1 MSQSVTR
8 RTFLGTAAAAGAGVL
23 LPGATSA
30 ARRTRR
36 RRKVDVAIVGAGLAG
51 LTAARQLSRAGLEVC
66 VVEARDRV
74 GGRTLN
80 HTVQR
85 GVVAEVGGQYVGPTQ
100 DRVLALAKAM
110 GVGIFPTFND
120 GNNVLYAGGQRST
133 YPAVPGLSDNPD
145 FQQAILNGIG
155 GLDPMAAEV
164 PVAAPVDRAQ
174 GRRVGRHDARRMG
187 AHEHSLAGRAK
198 DLRPCRRVHL
208 GSRAARAVAPLRA
221 LLHRGR
227 GQRDQQGQ
235 LHAPDQHRRRGP
247 GEPLRRRFPADR
259 APGCPAAGLADS
271 AGLAGAADRAGRR
284 AGADYERPRDR

>member
-85 GVVAEVGGQYVGPTQ
+85 GVVAEVGG
-100 DRVLALAKAM
+100 RV
-110 GVGIFPTFND
+110 
-120 GNNVLYAGGQRST
+120 RR
-133 YPAVPGLSDNPD
+133 PD
-145 FQQAILNGIG
+145 
-155 GLDPMAAEV
+155 P
-164 PVAAPVDRAQ
+164 
-174 GRRVGRHDARRMG
+174 
-187 AHEHSLAGRAK
+187 
-198 DLRPCRRVHL
+198 
-208 GSRAARAVAPLRA
+208 GSRARPGEGDGGRHLSHLQRRQQRPLRGGPALDVSGGPRAAPTTRTSSRRSSTGSAGWTRWPPRFRSRPRGPRPRRAEWDAMTLGEWELTNIPSPGARKIFDLAAESIWGAEPRELSLALRA

-227 GQRDQQGQ
+227 GQRD
-235 LHAPDQHRRRGP
+235 ATR
-247 GEPLRRRFPADR
+247 PASR
-259 APGCPAAGLADS
+259 A
-271 AGLAGAADRAGRR
+271 
-284 AGADYERPRDR
+284 